1 MFISVWYFT
10 EVRRN
15 EIDVPE
21 ESHAVSTDNMHVNFD
36 EDDYKDVA
44 GNI

>member
-15 EIDVPE
+15 GIDVPE
-21 ESHAVSTDNMHVNFD
+21 ESLAMSTDMHVNFD

>member
-1 MFISVWYFT
+1 MN
-10 EVRRN
+10 R
-15 EIDVPE
+15 IDLPE
-21 ESHAVSTDNMHVNFD
+21 ESLAVSTDMHVNFE